1 MIYLLSGKELETMKR
16 RLIQLFTAL
25 IIMII
30 LAFIQSPLN
39 LLAAEPSIESGA
51 AILMDADTG
60 HILYQRNINKQFYPA
75 SITKIMTALLAIE
88 NGNMNDMV
96 TMSRNAVF
104 SIERGSSHI
113 ALDTNEEIRLE
124 QLFNALLLASA
135 NDAANGIAE
144 HIGGSLEE
152 FANMMTLKAKALGA
166 KNTTFKNAHGLYN
179 PNHVTTAYDM
189 ALIAREIFKYPKF
202 INVINRTKT
211 YTIPPT
217 NKQKDTRYL
226 ANQHKML
233 RTNYKYY
240 SEDVIG
246 GKTGYTDQSRHTL
259 VTFAKKDGVTLISV
273 ILKAQSQNMM
283 YKDTYNLIDFGYN
296 QVKKIALNKANQVIE
311 RIPVY
316 NNLDPQG
323 EMCNKLGYVDLIATE
338 DFIYY
343 GDKDINKKDI
353 VVQYQEKEGIIAPIS
368 KNDVIGNLS
377 YKYQG
382 TVLGTVPLIAGQTYE
397 QMDTTI
403 ISSVKESLIKIPK
416 TFKLQYLVYY
426 ILVFVVA
433 VIFLIILLTLRRR
446 RKKRRPY

>member
-1 MIYLLSGKELETMKR
+1 MKR
-16 RLIQLFTAL
+16 RLIRLFTAL

-30 LAFIQSPLN
+30 LTFIQAPLN
-39 LLAAEPSIESGA
+39 LLAAEPSVESGA

-60 HILYQRNINKQFYPA
+60 HILYQRNIKDPFYPA

-88 NGNMNDMV
+88 NGNMNDLV

-113 ALDTNEEIRLE
+113 ALDTNEEVRLE
-124 QLFNALLLASA
+124 QLFNALLLVSA

-144 HIGGSLEE
+144 HVGGSLDE
-152 FANMMTLKAKALGA
+152 FANMMTAKAKALGA
-166 KNTTFKNAHGLYN
+166 ENTTFKNAHGLYN
-179 PNHVTTAYDM
+179 QEHITTAYDM
-189 ALIAREIFKYPKF
+189 ALIAREVIKYPKF
-202 INVINRTKT
+202 VEVINRKKT

-217 NKQKDTRYL
+217 NKQTDTRYL

-233 RTNYKYY
+233 RSSYKYY
-240 SEDVIG
+240 SENVIG

-259 VTFAKKDGVTLISV
+259 VTFAKKDGVTLIAV
-273 ILKAQSQNMM
+273 ILKAQSQDMM

-338 DFIYY
+338 EFIYY
-343 GDKDINKKDI
+343 GNQAIDKKDI
-353 VVQYQEKEGIIAPIS
+353 VVQYQQKEGIVAPIS
-368 KNDVIGNLS
+368 KNDIVGNLS

-397 QMDTTI
+397 QMDTTM
-403 ISSVKESLIKIPK
+403 ISTIKESLIKIPK
-416 TFKLQYLVYY
+416 TFKLQYLLYY
-426 ILVFVVA
+426 ILVFVAV
-433 VIFLIILLTLRRR
+433 VIFIIILLALRRR